1 VSQPHPS
8 PHDLVRRHL
17 QRLLQR
23 ARLRAAVHGA
33 TALLGAGGGVVL
45 AAALI
50 LGAVEPERTV
60 RWVVALLIA
69 LALGTGVAFLLWRP
83 LRRLR
88 CARDLARGLEA
99 RGTHANTLNAAEEAL
114 RRPDRWSDDDPAAQ
128 ELVRRLLT
136 RAAGV
141 LERVDLA
148 RDLPLRRP
156 GAARLLAGAVVVAV
170 GLAAGLAPQ
179 TLSRGLAALVL
190 PGADTGTAGR
200 VGLFLAPGP
209 DHVIAGEDATLAAL
223 DFGLDGAAAVCE
235 VRVGSGLWR
244 PLSAA
249 VSAPAVD
256 EGGAPFVRWQT
267 LLTDVRE
274 DVSYRFRRGAR
285 VTETDDIVVWHPP
298 LLGDLAALVRPPA
311 YTRLPA
317 TTLPRLPGLCEV
329 PAGSRLELNG
339 RANSELAAAGMTTD
353 AGDTLPLRVRG
364 RDVSGVLTVTAPLR
378 MRIGLTDRRGLV
390 SCDGLEYEVAVVP
403 DEPPVAS
410 LSRAEDDG
418 QLPLAAPLSLL
429 LAARDDYG
437 VATLDLLV
445 RRGGDDAW
453 QRVGDGEADT
463 RLGPLRARIQV
474 LAAPD
479 AQEVRR
485 LVTLDASTL
494 TLVAGD
500 VLELCAEARD
510 NRAPGPAGVGRSAIL
525 RLVVPSSSELL
536 AEQAQEEASKRA
548 DLAETRRRSADLA
561 QDLERLRR
569 ELLRNPMPDWN
580 KQQELQAAL
589 QRQQDLQQELSRLA
603 EDMRRNLE
611 SLASNQLTSEE
622 LLAKMD
628 EIAELLQEAT
638 SPELQAMLDQLRAD
652 LAQRSPEELAQA
664 VQELSKEQQDML
676 RRMDT
681 ALAMLQD
688 LAREQELEG
697 LTSMLAQMMREQQE
711 LAEAAQESSSPTEEQ
726 KPGDE
731 SKPSEPSEPSKPKQA
746 TPDAEEVARR
756 QEALAKEMAS
766 LQQKMEEAL
775 AGLKEQQA
783 QQPDGKP
790 SPPTEQMKEAL
801 EQALEQMKD
810 DQTAQDMQ
818 KAGEKMSQGQPS
830 QASQQMQQSLA
841 EMAGLYSV
849 LLRTQAAMQ
858 MAMQQTRAA
867 SLRGLASDLL
877 ALSERQERIQIS
889 LPAQIRDVRTEPL
902 ARQQHQ
908 VLQSTI
914 VVRDGLAK
922 AASAAPQEIMRLLG
936 KVDDLLNL
944 LGSAVDDLEAGN
956 GGSARASTRESLAEM
971 NRIVIGLLTQAQTAG
986 GGGGGG
992 SNPMPQLG
1000 QKLRE
1005 MASEQAGLNAMA
1017 DQLRRQQGI
1026 SEQLRSQMQRLQQGQ
1041 QGLSGRAR
1049 ELAEQEQRLEAE
1061 DGPRILGDMRDL
1073 AQEME
1078 RVADDLGGGL
1088 VTDETMRRQEHILSR
1103 LLDAQNSARERDF
1116 AKRRESRSA
1125 EQVYSEQGGLD
1136 GATPLDDEAAA
1147 RRQQTVE
1154 KAPPAYRDLVRR
1166 YFRDVLELQ
1175 RQREGGRP

>member
-1 VSQPHPS
+1 VNHPT

-17 QRLLQR
+17 QRLLRR

-45 AAALI
+45 AVALV
-50 LGAVEPERTV
+50 LGAVEPERAV
-60 RWVVALLIA
+60 RWVAALLTA
-69 LALGTGVAFLLWRP
+69 LALGAGAAFLLWRP

-88 CARDLARGLEA
+88 SARDLARGLEA
-99 RGTHANTLNAAEEAL
+99 RGAHANALNAAEEAL
-114 RRPDRWSDDDPAAQ
+114 RRPDRWGDDDPAAV

-136 RAAGV
+136 RAAGS

-148 RDLPLRRP
+148 RDLPVRRP
-156 GAARLLAGAVVVAV
+156 RAARLLAGAVVAAA
-170 GLAAGLAPQ
+170 GLAVGLAPQ
-179 TLSRGLAALVL
+179 TLSRGFAALVL

-200 VGLFLAPGP
+200 VGLFLEPGP
-209 DHVIAGEDATLAAL
+209 DHVIAGRDATLAAL
-223 DFGLDGAAAVCE
+223 DFGLGGADAVCE

-244 PLSAA
+244 PVPA
-249 VSAPAVD
+249 VASAPAVD
-256 EGGAPFVRWQT
+256 ESGAPFVRWQT
-267 LLTDVRE
+267 LLTAVRE
-274 DVSYRFRRGAR
+274 DVSYRFRRDER
-285 VTETDDIVVWHPP
+285 VTETGEIAVWHPP
-298 LLGDLAALVRPPA
+298 LLGDLTAVVRPPA

-317 TTLPRLPGLCEV
+317 TSLQRLPGLFEV
-329 PAGSRLELNG
+329 PAGSRLELSG
-339 RANSELAAAGMTTD
+339 RANAELAAAALTTD
-353 AGDTLPLRVRG
+353 AGDTLALQVRG
-364 RDVSGVLTVTAPLR
+364 RDVSGALTVTAPLR
-378 MRIGLTDRRGLV
+378 LRIGLTDRRGLV
-390 SCDGLEYEVAVVP
+390 NSEGLEYVVAVVP

-410 LSRAEDDG
+410 LSRPQDDG
-418 QLPLAAPLSLL
+418 QLPLAAPVSLL
-429 LAARDDYG
+429 LGARDDYG
-437 VATLDLLV
+437 VETLDLLV

-463 RLGPLRARIQV
+463 RLGRLRARIEV

-479 AQEVRR
+479 EQEVRR
-485 LVTLDASTL
+485 LVTLEASAL
-494 TLVAGD
+494 TLVAGET
-500 VLELCAEARD
+500 LELCAEARD
-510 NRAPGPAGVGRSAIL
+510 NRTPGPAGVGRSAIL

-536 AEQAQEEASKRA
+536 AEQAQEDASKRA

-569 ELLRNPMPDWN
+569 ELLRNPIPDWN

-589 QRQQDLQQELSRLA
+589 QREQDLQQELSRLA
-603 EDMRRNLE
+603 QEMQRDLE

-628 EIAELLQEAT
+628 EIAKLLQEAT
-638 SPELQAMLDQLRAD
+638 SPELQALLDQLRQDPAQLSPED
-652 LAQRSPEELAQA
+652 LARA

-711 LAEAAQESSSPTEEQ
+711 LSEAAQESSSPAEEQ

-731 SKPSEPSEPSKPKQA
+731 SKPAGPAEPKPA
-746 TPDAEEVARR
+746 TPDADEVARR
-756 QEALAKEMAS
+756 QDALAKEMES

-775 AGLKEQQA
+775 AELKEQQA

-790 SPPTEQMKEAL
+790 SEASEQMKEAL

-849 LLRTQAAMQ
+849 LLQTQAAMQ
-858 MAMQQTRAA
+858 MAMKQTQAA

-877 ALSERQERIQIS
+877 ALSERQERIQVS
-889 LPAQIRDVRTEPL
+889 LPAQIQDVRTEPL

-908 VLQSTI
+908 VLQSTM

-922 AASAAPQEIMRLLG
+922 AAAAAPQEIMRLLG

-944 LGSAVDDLEAGN
+944 LGRAVADLEAGS

-971 NRIVIGLLTQAQTAG
+971 NRIVIGLLTQAQMT
-986 GGGGGG
+986 GGG
-992 SNPMPQLG
+992 SGGGSGNPMPQMS
-1000 QKLRE
+1000 QQLRE
-1005 MASEQAGLNAMA
+1005 MAREQAGLNALA
-1017 DQLRRQQGI
+1017 DQLRRQQGL

-1061 DGPRILGDMRDL
+1061 EGPRILGDMRAL
-1073 AQEME
+1073 GQEME

-1116 AKRRESRSA
+1116 AKRRESRTA
-1125 EQVYSEQGGLD
+1125 EQVYAEQGGLD

-1175 RQREGGRP
+1175 RLREGGRP